1 MHVTRQGRLTA
12 ILASAALASGGLL
25 LAVPAATA
33 APVFTDADTA
43 LDPGSGANSSGTGCT
58 EVDTPGANTSV
69 PVVENGGAATAT
81 GSGSATFANSNDA
94 TDNATGTATDTA
106 TGSVTS
112 VGGTLRS
119 MDFAGSGTVTIDQA
133 LATSACGRQVRAWV
147 DLDFTFTLTQPGYLH
162 VTMSST
168 GAVSYGEVYLHR
180 ELGPVS
186 EPYLDHYG
194 FGLKFSGTDDVF
206 LPAGEYTGYF
216 ESFVAPQDYQTTDF
230 SGSGKVT
237 VHATFAAAGSQTAA
251 QTGKGHKY
259 AGFAAA
265 RTCASHTLA
274 ATVTHKKK
282 RAHQI
287 QKIRF
292 YVNDAKV
299 RTLRHPHKGRVVAL
313 PIADDQGASVLAKVK
328 LSSGKVVRTTASYE
342 ACS

>member
-1 MHVTRQGRLTA
+1 MPTRHFRLA
-12 ILASAALASGGLL
+12 AMVASAALAGGGLL

-33 APVFTDADTA
+33 APVFTDANTH
-43 LDPGSGANSSGTGCT
+43 LDPDSSTTSGGGTCT
-58 EVDTPGANTSV
+58 VTETPGANTTV
-69 PVVENGGAATAT
+69 PVVENGGPATAT
-81 GSGSATFANSNDA
+81 GSMSATYGNSGA
-94 TDNATGTATDTA
+94 PTDTASGTATDTA

-119 MDFAGSGTVTIDQA
+119 MDFTGSGSVTIDQA
-133 LATSACGRQVRAWV
+133 LATSACDRNVSASV
-147 DLDFTFTLTQPGYLH
+147 LLNFNFTLTQAGFLH
-162 VTMSST
+162 VTMSNA
-168 GAVSYGEVYLHR
+168 GAPSYGEVDLWQVHAT
-180 ELGPVS
+180 S
-186 EPYLDHYG
+186 SDPYVDHYG
-194 FGLKFSGTDDVF
+194 YGLKFNGTDDVF
-206 LPAGEYTGYF
+206 LPAGEYRGFF
-216 ESFVAPQDYQTTDF
+216 ESYVSPIDDQTTDF
-230 SGSGKVT
+230 SGTGKTT

-287 QKIRF
+287 KKIRF

-299 RTLRHPHKGRVVAL
+299 RTLRHPHKGLVVAL